1 MKERERVAAAV
12 QYCTAEL
19 SKVREIDLAVN
30 EKEKEKASASVENF
44 TLPLRL
50 LRLQL

>member
-1 MKERERVAAAV
+1 MKERESCCRRTVLYGRTE
-12 QYCTAEL
+12 QSE
-19 SKVREIDLAVN
+19 REIDLAVN